1 MKKILRESDLRRMVR
16 ECIHNFI
23 NESFVINEAAGDYTT
38 DIKKKLTKYLEDKL
52 NNGDEKTVS
61 LFRDMGY
68 DMNYNINQRQN
79 DRGRIFTKEEGI
91 SQEMADDVIKVS
103 NILSKY
109 TDDKGNVCLMRDVD
123 KEKMQ
128 GRDTR
133 RYVEDDYKG
142 QDLIFIR
149 RMKDFLDMKGLT
161 YLYDKNANMGT
172 HKYGMETK
180 DSDTSNLDFNNI
192 TKKEIDTY
200 IGDKEMAPWEAEF
213 AMKQKLVDD
222 YMKFKYGMK
231 LEVPNVGFSNGNKKL
246 PSSTL
251 IINFDSAVGC
261 PAWNEC
267 IVKHACYARGTEKQ
281 RNTVYNANKSRTLM
295 WRATKDDPE
304 FMNLLMQFIRSYC
317 VDFEKAANEI
327 IKLKL
332 TKVRGKNKL
341 MEMLSTTPFSDS
353 FFTPEIIEILKKYKR
368 INNIRLNENGDF
380 IGQWLVDAWDREA
393 GEFKIIDINTSAYT
407 CRHLNYE
414 GIKNIILNTSFISS
428 KGKIARHFIAVPENI
443 YNQLDETY
451 MGENNQLTIN
461 DGNVLPNYQPLFDIN
476 TKKPNGRVYYK
487 CPCDR
492 KVKGEKIN
500 CYQCQVCY
508 NPNTNP
514 EQTIVFV
521 KAHGSGAKALSRDSI
536 NSVGISKG
544 MLSSPEY
551 NLKNEAYAPKSNN
564 TSMAERLGIKT
575 VTNNAIKSLYDKLG

>member
-16 ECIHNFI
+16 ECIQNFI
-23 NESFVINEAAGDYTT
+23 NESFVINEAAGDYTN

-68 DMNYNINQRQN
+68 DMNYDINQRRT
-79 DRGRIFTKEEGI
+79 DRERIFSKEGI

-123 KEKMQ
+123 KEKMK

-161 YLYDKNANMGT
+161 YLYDKTANMGS
-172 HKYGMETK
+172 HKYGMGDK
-180 DSDTSNLDFNNI
+180 DDDTSNLDFNNI
-192 TKKEIDTY
+192 TQGEINTY
-200 IGDKEMAPWEAEF
+200 IGDKEMSSWEAEF

-231 LEVPNVGFSNGNKKL
+231 LEVPNIGISNGNKKL

-281 RNTVYNANKSRTLM
+281 RNTVYNANKNRSLM

-304 FMNLLMQFIRSYC
+304 FMNLLMQFVRSYC
-317 VDFEKAANEI
+317 VDFEKATNEI
-327 IKLKL
+327 INLKL
-332 TKVRGKNKL
+332 AKVRGKNKL
-341 MEMLSTTPFSDS
+341 MEKLSTTPFSDS

-443 YNQLDETY
+443 YEQLDETY

-492 KVKGEKIN
+492 EVGTEEIN

-536 NSVGISKG
+536 NTVGISQS
-544 MLSSPEY
+544 MLSLSEY
-551 NLKNEAYAPKSNN
+551 NLKNEAYNIPTNN
-564 TSMAERLGIKT
+564 TSMAEILGIKT
-575 VTNNAIKSLYDKLG
+575 VTNNAIKSLYNKLG